1 MLKYAPRA
9 GPRMPAAVG
18 VVGTGMLG
26 AAVARR
32 LLGCGARVVAYNR
45 TPEKAEQLARGGAA
59 AAPAPADVASEC
71 PLVIT
76 CVTDAAAVRD
86 VALGP
91 SGIAASGARPVVC
104 DMSTITPADSRGIA
118 RSLRD
123 GAGIE
128 MLDTPVMG
136 GPGVAAR
143 GDLVMMAS
151 GNRAAFDAQRG
162 TLELV
167 AGRIFF
173 LGGAGTALS
182 VKLAMNLQI
191 AALAMSISEGIAMTR
206 AASVDPRRFLE
217 VLNSTYFG
225 TGMSQ
230 NKAYR
235 MAEGKYD
242 PTFLLRNLRKDLQAV
257 NEAASSAG
265 LELPLASM
273 AEDAY
278 GRAVEA
284 GLGDLDYTG
293 ILEYVEKAEQD
304 KGGG

>member
-1 MLKYAPRA
+1 
-9 GPRMPAAVG
+9 MPAAVG

-45 TPEKAEQLARGGAA
+45 TPEKAEQLARDGAT

-76 CVTDAAAVRD
+76 CVKDAEAVRD

-104 DMSTITPADSRGIA
+104 DMSTITPADSRAIA
-118 RSLRD
+118 RSLAG

-136 GPGVAAR
+136 GPAVAAK
-143 GDLVMMAS
+143 GGLVMMAS
-151 GNRAAFDAQRG
+151 GDRAAFDAQRG
-162 TLELV
+162 TLDLV

-191 AALAMSISEGIAMTR
+191 AALAMSLSEGIAMTR
-206 AASVDPRRFLE
+206 AASVDPRDFLE

-225 TGMSQ
+225 TGMSR

-235 MAEGKYD
+235 MAEGRYD
-242 PTFLLRNLRKDLQAV
+242 PTFLLRNLRKDLRAV
-257 NEAASSAG
+257 NEDAASAG
-265 LELPLASM
+265 LRLPLASM

-278 GRAVEA
+278 DGAVEA
-284 GLGDLDYTG
+284 GFGDLDYTG
-293 ILEYVEKAEQD
+293 ILEYVERAGRA
-304 KGGG
+304 GGGGGGGG